1 MPEKNVILFSSSVTV
16 EGLTNPS
23 FSFCLRLAFA
33 FYFTFSDTRRKYAH
47 KSILEHT
54 GVELACQKISLAVG
68 LIQCFMSDSLHSH
81 GLGRKTFVA
90 LSPCEVFHSE
100 ISLEKSHSLTESALW
115 EYHAKELLARRLAD
129 DDTKVLAVLSATRFV
144 NTLGRP
150 PRDHSEMMSLTKSH
164 GALGGG
170 GLAMFGSGCLYAWP
184 SLLHEVQDAFLNS
197 SKIDSLNL
205 MDDSGYRHT
214 FGACFST
221 TLGAIIHELGHT
233 FDLGHTN
240 DGIMA
245 RGFDDLH
252 RYFTIQSSNNSCTGT
267 DIPDVTMN
275 GGSSHDEEILL
286 SPTRTTRFTNFKQDG
301 ASYLQAYQQKKEL
314 RRMVADSGK
323 AFWSRSCALILS
335 SHRWFNPVPKDTEC
349 NDVLP
354 SLSLIGGILSVNC
367 NGDGHVVLLELRKND
382 RVIGFVEVPNG
393 PPLTPNG
400 SGGVKGSYQEFSLDK
415 IIVKY
420 SETNEI
426 VVVTSTGFIWSCHY
440 PVF

>member
-1 MPEKNVILFSSSVTV
+1 MHIDIENVVDQERIFHRILLITGRIKNFYKQASGESREKESSSALIFINHESFLSKARQVITYKVPVINSRFKFLFELTEGRNILTFEYKGVFKSLILYFVKDSDDVQKTV
-16 EGLTNPS
+16 RIVYIVPRDSDGS
-23 FSFCLRLAFA
+23 FQAPV
-33 FYFTFSDTRRKYAH
+33 
-47 KSILEHT
+47 LEPNS
-54 GVELACQKISLAVG
+54 VELACQKISLAVG

-240 DGIMA
+240 DG
-245 RGFDDLH
+245 
-252 RYFTIQSSNNSCTGT
+252 T

-275 GGSSHDEEILL
+275 GGS
-286 SPTRTTRFTNFKQDG
+286 T
-301 ASYLQAYQQKKEL
+301 SYLQAYQQKKEL

-367 NGDGHVVLLELRKND
+367 NGDGHVVLLELRKK
-382 RVIGFVEVPNG
+382 R
-393 PPLTPNG
+393 
-400 SGGVKGSYQEFSLDK
+400 
-415 IIVKY
+415 
-420 SETNEI
+420 
-426 VVVTSTGFIWSCHY
+426 
-440 PVF
+440 